1 MQNLQD
7 LRAVHAFQVKTALS
21 ALSESITAAAA
32 APTSN
37 NNTSNTTSTSSSSS
51 SSSFPFVTVNAFEL
65 IGQYA
70 RELSGL
76 ELVLF
81 APLVQP
87 DQLEAWHDYAWTN
100 QDWMALSRDVVE
112 ANLADAQEP
121 PSYRMGNIS
130 RTIYQFNHARGDVLL
145 PKTASI
151 PPTVAPFLPVWQ
163 VRTLGLLLF
172 LLLCERLSLEITVI
186 VRIDAQH

>member
-37 NNTSNTTSTSSSSS
+37 TTSTSSSSS
-51 SSSFPFVTVNAFEL
+51 SSSSLFPFVTVNAFEL

-112 ANLADAQEP
+112 ANFADAQEP

-130 RTIYQFNHARGDVLL
+130 RTIYEFNHARGDVLL